1 VRREF
6 AVART
11 GTASHVDCP
20 AGSAVFEEVPRFTE
34 PGERLAT
41 GSLVAPMPG
50 SVLRVA
56 VAEGERVDAGQLM
69 FTLEAMKMEHP
80 VHAPAAGTVTAV
92 RVATGTQ
99 VEAGAVLAVVT
110 PDEQ

>member
-1 VRREF
+1 
-6 AVART
+6 
-11 GTASHVDCP
+11 
-20 AGSAVFEEVPRFTE
+20 
-34 PGERLAT
+34 
-41 GSLVAPMPG
+41 
-50 SVLRVA
+50 
-56 VAEGERVDAGQLM
+56 
-69 FTLEAMKMEHP
+69 MKMEHP